1 MSMQPGW
8 IQFKFIMI
16 IKMECCCIQLKSL
29 VWFVEL
35 CQWVGWFQHQLW
47 LDSFRYANQKESA
60 LMLLNWEL
68 IESAT
73 VRGWM
78 KTAARGTTHP
88 MAPIQIG
95 SIQLRSN
102 GFYRARKRGQCRNL
116 IKRATRRNDKSAN
129 LIKSWFLLWGS
140 IAIAFFWSFLV
151 SVSLLSRNVGVR
163 RRRRRRR
170 GRSVTWPSSGFHV
183 SCVHCNWSRCNPP
196 IYLSSISSIQVVLK

>member
-47 LDSFRYANQKESA
+47 LDSFRYANQRESA

-78 KTAARGTTHP
+78 KTAARGTTYP

-102 GFYRARKRGQCRNL
+102 GFYRARKRRQCRNL

-129 LIKSWFLLWGS
+129 LIKVDSSCEGPSQLRFSGLFWCLFRYCPEMLVYGGGGGGGGGGGAWRDRHQVSTFPVCIVTDLV
-140 IAIAFFWSFLV
+140 ATHPFTFHPFVAF
-151 SVSLLSRNVGVR
+151 
-163 RRRRRRR
+163 
-170 GRSVTWPSSGFHV
+170 
-183 SCVHCNWSRCNPP
+183 
-196 IYLSSISSIQVVLK
+196 K